1 MNYFFLIRRQALG
14 DEGQWAKS
22 EMKEQDD
29 GLDDCDFID
38 GTSLSNRE
46 MTLPIHV
53 EIESKSRVV
62 AGLFYYPFTLRNDLI
77 ADILDFGVTNLE
89 LYDAILVDETM
100 NQTWDNYKVCN
111 VIGLI
116 DIFDLQKSELHE
128 NSPPDGPY
136 LFNEIAIDKNKSVS
150 HHIFRPYGR
159 NSQVMVSEALKNH
172 LESKGKYDFLS
183 FIPPEDFA

>member
-1 MNYFFLIRRQALG
+1 MNYFFLSRRQVQG
-14 DEGQWAKS
+14 DEAQWAKS
-22 EMKEQDD
+22 EMREQDN

-38 GTSLSNRE
+38 GTSLSDRE

-53 EIESKSRVV
+53 EIDSKNRVV
-62 AGLFYYPFTLRNDLI
+62 PGLLYYPFTLRIDLI
-77 ADILDFGVTNLE
+77 ADILEFGVNNLE
-89 LYDAILVDETM
+89 LYDAILVDEAR
-100 NQTWDNYKVCN
+100 NQTWDDFKVCN
-111 VIGLI
+111 IIGLL

-128 NSPPDGPY
+128 NSPSDSPY
-136 LFNEIAIDKNKSVS
+136 LFNEIVIGENKAVE

-159 NSQVMVSEALKNH
+159 QSKVMVSEALKNH